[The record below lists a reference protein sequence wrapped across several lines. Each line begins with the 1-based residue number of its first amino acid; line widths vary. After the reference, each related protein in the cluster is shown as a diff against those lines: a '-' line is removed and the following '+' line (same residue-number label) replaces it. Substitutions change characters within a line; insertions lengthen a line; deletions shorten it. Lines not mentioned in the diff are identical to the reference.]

1 MACWQFE
8 SGQRDSTSLQ
18 AIGTR
23 MAGFTELS
31 RSLMRER
38 GITVR
43 GLAAQVHYD
52 QGTLS
57 KILSGHRRCPVN
69 VARLIDD
76 ALGADGRIIAA
87 AAASPGPPPDAE
99 KVRRA
104 LDDALADGA
113 MSEGMLDDWDAS
125 VVLYGYRSRDT
136 PSPLL
141 LADLTAD
148 LADLR
153 LAFGRH
159 RSASA
164 LPRLA
169 LAAARMSGLVCLTLI
184 KAGDRQAW
192 RRWGRTARHAAGEA
206 GDPATLSWAAAQEA
220 YGHYYA
226 GDMPGAVACA
236 RHAADSARDA
246 CVGAALARALEMR
259 AHAVMGD
266 ARAAMAAL
274 AAAERIHAALDSD
287 GLAASAFGY
296 AESQLRFHAGDALTP
311 LGNTAEA
318 LPVLGRALE
327 LCAPA
332 PPAAALPL
340 PGRPLELCPPAD
352 YTDWAMIRLNRAQC
366 LIAAGDPD
374 TGLAY
379 AAETL
384 AALDGP
390 TRQGIINGRGRE
402 LLAVLA
408 PAQRSC
414 RAARGLRGLIDD
426 TTGMKEI
433 TA

>member
-1 MACWQFE
+1 
-8 SGQRDSTSLQ
+8 
-18 AIGTR
+18 

-296 AESQLRFHAGDALTP
+296 AESQLRFHAGDALTR

-327 LCAPA
+327 LCA
-332 PPAAALPL
+332 
-340 PGRPLELCPPAD
+340 PAD

-390 TRQGIINGRGRE
+390 KRQGIITGRGRE

-414 RAARGLRGLIDD
+414 RAARDLRGLIDD